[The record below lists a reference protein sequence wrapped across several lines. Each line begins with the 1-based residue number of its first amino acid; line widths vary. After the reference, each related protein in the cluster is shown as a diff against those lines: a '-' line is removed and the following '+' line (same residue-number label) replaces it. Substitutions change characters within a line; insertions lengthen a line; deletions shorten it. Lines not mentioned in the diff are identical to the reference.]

1 MLLEYL
7 KNNYDIGEPIFAA
20 DISVPQMSE
29 ENLRYHLKKLTDD
42 GIMCRFEA
50 GIYFFPKINMFGEKT
65 GLSAETVAMHK
76 YVKRQGKRVGF
87 FSGYTL
93 ANRLGLSTQ
102 VPYKEEIIS
111 NYAPAIVREITIK
124 NRKYIIRRPI
134 VEINDNNVALL
145 QFLEC
150 LKDLDKCAEE
160 DFEVCGKILTK
171 FAKDNHITKTQI
183 DQVIELYPL
192 KVYKAIY
199 DTGVEYV
206 SA

>member
-42 GIMCRFEA
+42 GVLCRFEA
-50 GIYFFPKINMFGEKT
+50 GIYYFPKINMFGEEAA
-65 GLSAETVAMHK
+65 LSAETVAMHK

>member
-1 MLLEYL
+1 M
-7 KNNYDIGEPIFAA
+7 
-20 DISVPQMSE
+20 
-29 ENLRYHLKKLTDD
+29 
-42 GIMCRFEA
+42 
-50 GIYFFPKINMFGEKT
+50 
-65 GLSAETVAMHK
+65 
-76 YVKRQGKRVGF
+76 
-87 FSGYTL
+87 
-93 ANRLGLSTQ
+93 
-102 VPYKEEIIS
+102 
-111 NYAPAIVREITIK
+111 
-124 NRKYIIRRPI
+124 
-134 VEINDNNVALL
+134 EINDNNVALL

-150 LKDLDKCAEE
+150 LKNLDKCAEE